1 MSFIIT
7 KSDLLCYITKDV
19 SICKDDT
26 CIQCCMHPKNNRY
39 VYCNDPTKY
48 EYLPYTERRNDAIK
62 QYIELYGAEDLF
74 DLLL

>member
-7 KSDLLCYITKDV
+7 KSDLLCYISRDV
-19 SICKDDT
+19 SICKDME
-26 CIQCCMHPKNNRY
+26 CRECCMNPRNNGY
-39 VYCNDPTKY
+39 TYCDPVKY
-48 EYLPYTERRNDAIK
+48 EYLPYTKRRNDAIK